1 MTGNS
6 NLKKGRW
13 FECFLSCI
21 LSFVCTRLVRELALH
36 VHFCNGKRIFDVSS
50 GFSFFFLFQRIHSIL
65 NNEVDWVRVT
75 AVAASFHRIT
85 FCFLLVRSIR
95 TATVQNY
102 YTRLA
107 ATATST
113 TDVCVCAFHTI
124 WHVGLLF
131 VCVCVVVVCV
141 RYAILNSERR
151 MRYHHLLQQ
160 PVFYH
165 SDRNL
170 RHGTKECPP
179 ALL

>member
-50 GFSFFFLFQRIHSIL
+50 GFSSFFLFQRIHSIL

-113 TDVCVCAFHTI
+113 TDVCVPHNLTCWPTI
-124 WHVGLLF
+124 C

>member
-1 MTGNS
+1 M
-6 NLKKGRW
+6 
-13 FECFLSCI
+13 
-21 LSFVCTRLVRELALH
+21 H

-50 GFSFFFLFQRIHSIL
+50 GFFFLFQRIHSIL

-113 TDVCVCAFHTI
+113 TDVCVPLNLTCWPTI
-124 WHVGLLF
+124 C

-179 ALL
+179 ASL